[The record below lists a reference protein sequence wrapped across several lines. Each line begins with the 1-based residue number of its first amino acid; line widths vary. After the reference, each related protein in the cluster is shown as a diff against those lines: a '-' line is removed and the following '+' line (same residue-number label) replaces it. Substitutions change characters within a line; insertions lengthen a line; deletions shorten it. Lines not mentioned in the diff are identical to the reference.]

1 MKLRLGFV
9 TNSSSS
15 SFIIGLKKDA
25 NGNYSEETMKALTEY
40 ALHILEDVTE
50 DKITD
55 VKELEKRYLEEY
67 YYKSIEEMKDKSKG
81 IYEDFLKAK
90 EAIENGSTIYFGCVS
105 DECYDIF
112 GFYEDLFD
120 KLKETDDFTDIQSD
134 MGY

>member
-1 MKLRLGFV
+1 MKTRFGFV

-15 SFIIGLKKDA
+15 SFIIGLKKDE
-25 NGNYSEETMKALTEY
+25 NGNYSEDTIKALIAFAEQT
-40 ALHILEDVTE
+40 LEDVTE

-67 YYKSIEEMKDKSKG
+67 YYDSLEELQEEEEE

-90 EAIENGSTIYFGCVS
+90 EAIENGSTIYFGSVA
-105 DECYDIF
+105 DDCYDVF
-112 GFYEDLFD
+112 GVYEDLFNH
-120 KLKETDDFTDIQSD
+120 LKKTDDFTDICSE